1 MGKSVGLPG
10 GRQKTGWCE
19 VMAEVTAFGKIL
31 RKMRIDCSEV
41 LGDMA
46 KRLKVSAAYLSS
58 IENGLREIPDDFTA
72 RIAAEY
78 GLDEAQKNGLDE
90 AKAKVK
96 GAVDV
101 KFNEQ
106 KTEADY
112 VETAVMFARDFS
124 RLSVEQVN
132 ELKEL
137 LKRFE
142 SSGECFNGR
151 AAMRETSD

>member
-1 MGKSVGLPG
+1 
-10 GRQKTGWCE
+10 
-19 VMAEVTAFGKIL
+19 MAEVTAFGKIL

-58 IENGLREIPDDFTA
+58 IENGLREIPDDFTSK
-72 RIAAEY
+72 IAAEY
-78 GLDEAQKNGLDE
+78 GLDEAQKNALDE

-124 RLSVEQVN
+124 RLSPEQVS

-151 AAMRETSD
+151 TAMRETTD